1 MHVAYVFS
9 IKAPPPPPSPPLPLL
24 NHMDPVSVAAKICA
38 RKIVIAIM
46 HTINV

>member
-9 IKAPPPPPSPPLPLL
+9 IKAPPPPLL